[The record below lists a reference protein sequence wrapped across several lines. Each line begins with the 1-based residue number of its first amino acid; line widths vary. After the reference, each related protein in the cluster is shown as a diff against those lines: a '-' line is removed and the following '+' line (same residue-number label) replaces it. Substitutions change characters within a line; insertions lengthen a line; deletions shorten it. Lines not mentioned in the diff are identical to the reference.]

1 MSNNKSNL
9 EKVAEFHRMANQPVL
24 HLPKVPD
31 ADRAKLRID
40 LIQEE
45 LNELKQAFEEQDIVG
60 VADAIS
66 DILYV
71 TYGTALECGLTNCLQ
86 KCFDEVHSSNM
97 SKFCNSLE
105 EAEDTVKAYK
115 DKGEEV
121 YYKEVE
127 DKWVIYDKTTNKVKK
142 SINYSAPRLWK
153 VLAIIYS
160 L

>member
-24 HLPKVPD
+24 YFSKVPD

-45 LNELKQAFEEQDIVG
+45 LNELKQAFDEQDIVG

-86 KCFDEVHSSNM
+86 ECFDEVHSSNM

-115 DKGEEV
+115 DKV
-121 YYKEVE
+121 YYKKVGN
-127 DKWVIYDKTTNKVKK
+127 KWVIYDKTTHKVKK
-142 SINYSAPRLWK
+142 SIDYFRPNLQH
-153 VLAIIYS
+153 VLNKT
-160 L
+160 